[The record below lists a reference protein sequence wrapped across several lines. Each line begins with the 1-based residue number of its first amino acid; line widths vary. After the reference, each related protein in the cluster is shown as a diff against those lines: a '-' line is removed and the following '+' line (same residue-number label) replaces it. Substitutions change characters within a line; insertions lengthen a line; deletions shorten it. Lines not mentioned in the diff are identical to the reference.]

1 MADHTVRFAFAPK
14 AGSPAD
20 RKGALTL
27 LSGKGAG
34 LVIALADTPIV
45 IGRTSEATIVIE
57 DDGLSRKH
65 ARFLRMQRQYF
76 VEDLESTN
84 GTFVNGVAT
93 TEPVRLDDGDTV
105 QLGSGTVVRFSLRD
119 EAEIDAARRT
129 YERTVKDP
137 LTGAYNRHFLDERL
151 VSELA
156 FAQRHGVPLTVMF
169 VDADH
174 FKRVND
180 THGHAAGDE
189 VLRRLSQLL
198 ESTLRAEDIVA
209 RYGGEEF
216 VLVLRGV
223 PTTGALAVAERV
235 RVGVETLKIGH
246 AGKWIPVTVSV
257 GVATHSKE
265 REVDSVA
272 ALLALADGALYR
284 AKGSGRN
291 RVVLA

>member
-34 LVIALADTPIV
+34 LVIALADAPIV

-137 LTGAYNRHFLDERL
+137 SL
-151 VSELA
+151 
-156 FAQRHGVPLTVMF
+156 
-169 VDADH
+169 
-174 FKRVND
+174 
-180 THGHAAGDE
+180 
-189 VLRRLSQLL
+189 
-198 ESTLRAEDIVA
+198 
-209 RYGGEEF
+209 
-216 VLVLRGV
+216 V
-223 PTTGALAVAERV
+223 PTTGTSSTSAWCRSS
-235 RVGVETLKIGH
+235 R
-246 AGKWIPVTVSV
+246 SRS
-257 GVATHSKE
+257 ATGCRS
-265 REVDSVA
+265 R
-272 ALLALADGALYR
+272 
-284 AKGSGRN
+284 
-291 RVVLA
+291 

>member
-1 MADHTVRFAFAPK
+1 
-14 AGSPAD
+14 
-20 RKGALTL
+20 
-27 LSGKGAG
+27 
-34 LVIALADTPIV
+34 
-45 IGRTSEATIVIE
+45 
-57 DDGLSRKH
+57 
-65 ARFLRMQRQYF
+65 
-76 VEDLESTN
+76 
-84 GTFVNGVAT
+84 
-93 TEPVRLDDGDTV
+93 
-105 QLGSGTVVRFSLRD
+105 
-119 EAEIDAARRT
+119 
-129 YERTVKDP
+129 
-137 LTGAYNRHFLDERL
+137 

>member
-34 LVIALADTPIV
+34 LVIALADAPIV

>member
-34 LVIALADTPIV
+34 LVIALADAPIV

-272 ALLALADGALYR
+272 ALLALADGALSR